1 MKPIESVC
9 LYCGSA
15 TGRRAVFREGAA
27 QFGSLLAER
36 GIRLIYGGGHIGLMG
51 VAADAALA
59 KGGTVI
65 GVIPRFL
72 IDLEASHPGLTELV
86 IVDSMH
92 ERKQRMFELADGF
105 AILPGGLGT
114 LDEMIEIITWRQLG
128 LHDKPIAIIDLGGYW
143 QSLTALI
150 DKVIADDFAKPRVR
164 NLFTVVRSVGEVLP
178 ALEAAPH
185 DRIAPAP
192 GRV

>member
-9 LYCGSA
+9 LYCGSS

-27 QFGSLLAER
+27 QFGALLAER

-65 GVIPRFL
+65 GVIPKFL

>member
-9 LYCGSA
+9 LYCGSS

-27 QFGSLLAER
+27 RFGALLAER

-65 GVIPRFL
+65 GVIPKFL